1 MDTSLKAR
9 LLYVEDDEALR
20 FVTQD
25 NLEIAGYEVIGI
37 SDGTEAVKR
46 IQQGIQFDLAILD
59 VMLPGVDGFSVAEAI
74 RARDAQ
80 VPVLFLSAKSLK
92 EDRLHG
98 LRIGADDYLT
108 KPFNIEELVLKV
120 EIFLRRRHFVE
131 RPPEELRVGHFLIDI
146 ANLEMRDL
154 SADDRDDASEEDKE
168 VRRLTQR
175 ELELLVMFA
184 RNPNRVL
191 KRSDILIKIWGSDD
205 YFLGRSMDVFI
216 SRLRK
221 YMRSDERLSLE
232 NVHGVG
238 FRLNAPAI
246 EEEEA

>member
-1 MDTSLKAR
+1 MDDANVKAR

-25 NLEIAGYEVIGI
+25 NLEIAGYEVVGI
-37 SDGTEAVKR
+37 ENGSEAIRQVRDGLK
-46 IQQGIQFDLAILD
+46 FDLAILD
-59 VMLPGVDGFSVAEAI
+59 VMLPGDDGFSVAEAI
-74 RARDAQ
+74 RERDQQ

-120 EIFLRRRHFVE
+120 EIFLRRRQFVE
-131 RPPEELRVGHFLIDI
+131 RPPDILRVGNFEIDV
-146 ANLEMRDL
+146 ANLELRDTTA
-154 SADDRDDASEEDKE
+154 ADAKDAT
-168 VRRLTQR
+168 RRLTQR
-175 ELELLVMFA
+175 ELELLTLFA

-191 KRSDILIKIWGSDD
+191 KRSDILVQIWGSDD

-221 YMRSDERLSLE
+221 YMRPDERISLE

-238 FRLNAPAI
+238 FRLNAPGVG
-246 EEEEA
+246 

>member
-1 MDTSLKAR
+1 MDASVKAK
-9 LLYVEDDEALR
+9 LFYVEDDEALR

-25 NLEIAGYEVIGI
+25 NLEIAGYDVIGI
-37 SDGTEAVKR
+37 ADGNEALR
-46 IQQGIQFDLAILD
+46 QLEPGIGFDLAILD
-59 VMLPGVDGFSVAEAI
+59 VMLPGVDGFAIAEAI
-74 RARDAQ
+74 RQRDAQ
-80 VPVLFLSAKSLK
+80 VPILFLSAKSLK

-120 EIFLRRRHFVE
+120 EVFLRRRHFVE
-131 RPPEELRVGHFLIDI
+131 RPPEELRVGNFVIDV
-146 ANLEMRDL
+146 ANLEMRDIT
-154 SADDRDDASEEDKE
+154 ADDRPDATEEDRE
-168 VRRLTQR
+168 RRRLTQR
-175 ELELLVMFA
+175 ELELLVLFA

-191 KRSDILIKIWGSDD
+191 KRSDILVQIWGSDD

-221 YMRSDERLSLE
+221 YMRADERISLE

-238 FRLNAPAI
+238 FRLNAP
-246 EEEEA
+246 EA

>member
-1 MDTSLKAR
+1 MDTSVNAR
-9 LLYVEDDEALR
+9 LLYVEDDESLR

-25 NLEIAGYEVIGI
+25 NLEIAGYTVIGI
-37 SDGTEAVKR
+37 GDGSEAVKR
-46 IQQGIQFDLAILD
+46 IEEGLEFDLAILD
-59 VMLPGVDGFSVAEAI
+59 VMLPGTDGFAVAEAI
-74 RARDAQ
+74 RRRDEE

-120 EIFLRRRHFVE
+120 EIFLRRRHLAE
-131 RPPEELRVGHFLIDI
+131 RPPEELQVGRFSVDM
-146 ANLEMRDL
+146 ANLELKDMVDGG
-154 SADDRDDASEEDKE
+154 EP
-168 VRRLTQR
+168 RRLTQR
-175 ELELLVMFA
+175 ELDLLALFA
-184 RNPNRVL
+184 RSPNRVL
-191 KRSDILIKIWGSDD
+191 KRADILIKIWGSDD

-221 YMRSDERLSLE
+221 YLRADERVSIE

-238 FRLNAPAI
+238 FRLNAP
-246 EEEEA
+246 E

>member
-1 MDTSLKAR
+1 MDTSVKAK
-9 LLYVEDDEALR
+9 LLYVEDDESLQ

-37 SDGTEAVKR
+37 ANGTEALKK
-46 IQQGIQFDLAILD
+46 IEEGIEFDLAILD
-59 VMLPGVDGFSVAEAI
+59 VMLPGVDGFTLAKAI
-74 RARDAQ
+74 RERDQ
-80 VPVLFLSAKSLK
+80 EVPIFFLSAKSLK
-92 EDRLHG
+92 EDRLKG

-108 KPFNIEELVLKV
+108 KPFSIEELVLKV

-131 RPPEELRVGHFLIDI
+131 RPPEELQIGRFMLDM
-146 ANLEMRDL
+146 ANLELRDV
-154 SADDRDDASEEDKE
+154 EEPDEE

-175 ELELLVMFA
+175 ELDLLALFA
-184 RNPNRVL
+184 RTPNRVL
-191 KRSDILIKIWGSDD
+191 KRSDILTKIWGRDD

-221 YMRSDERLSLE
+221 YLRADDRVSIE

-238 FRLNAPAI
+238 FRMNAPTD
-246 EEEEA
+246 

>member
-1 MDTSLKAR
+1 MDTSINPR
-9 LLYVEDDEALR
+9 LLYVEDDESLR

-25 NLEIAGYEVIGI
+25 NLEIAGYTVIGI
-37 SDGTEAVKR
+37 GDGAEAKKQ
-46 IQQGIQFDLAILD
+46 IEEGLEFDIAILD
-59 VMLPGVDGFSVAEAI
+59 VVLPGVDGFAVAEAI
-74 RARDAQ
+74 RERDAE

-92 EDRLHG
+92 EDRLRG

-120 EIFLRRRHFVE
+120 DIFLRRRHLAE
-131 RPPEELRVGHFLIDI
+131 RPPEELKVGRFAVDM
-146 ANLEMRDL
+146 ANLELTDTIEKGE
-154 SADDRDDASEEDKE
+154 A
-168 VRRLTQR
+168 RRLTQR
-175 ELELLVMFA
+175 ELDLLALFA
-184 RNPNRVL
+184 RSPNRVL

-221 YMRSDERLSLE
+221 YLRADERVSIE

-238 FRLNAPAI
+238 FRLNAP
-246 EEEEA
+246 EE

>member
-1 MDTSLKAR
+1 MDTSVKAR

-37 SDGTEAVKR
+37 ADGTEAVRQVDK
-46 IQQGIQFDLAILD
+46 GLAFDLAILD
-59 VMLPGVDGFSVAEAI
+59 IMLPGVDGFAIAEAI
-74 RARDAQ
+74 RKRDAQ
-80 VPVLFLSAKSLK
+80 VPILFLSAKSLK

-120 EIFLRRRHFVE
+120 EVFLRRRHFAE
-131 RPPEELRVGHFLIDI
+131 RTPDELRVGNFIIDV
-146 ANLEMRDL
+146 ANLEMTDTTAAERE
-154 SADDRDDASEEDKE
+154 DATEEE
-168 VRRLTQR
+168 RETRRLTQR
-175 ELELLVMFA
+175 ELELLVLFA

-191 KRSDILIKIWGSDD
+191 KRSDILVQIWGSDD

-221 YMRSDERLSLE
+221 YLRPDERISLE

-238 FRLNAPAI
+238 FRLNAP
-246 EEEEA
+246 E

>member
-1 MDTSLKAR
+1 MDTSINPR

-25 NLEIAGYEVIGI
+25 NLEIAGYTVIGI
-37 SDGTEAVKR
+37 ADGAEAKKQ
-46 IQQGIQFDLAILD
+46 IEEGLEFDIAILD
-59 VMLPGVDGFSVAEAI
+59 VMLPGVDGFAVAEAI
-74 RARDAQ
+74 RERDAE

-120 EIFLRRRHFVE
+120 DIFLRRRHLAE
-131 RPPEELRVGHFLIDI
+131 RPPEELTVGRFSVDM
-146 ANLEMRDL
+146 ANLELTDTI
-154 SADDRDDASEEDKE
+154 DGGEP
-168 VRRLTQR
+168 RRLTQR
-175 ELELLVMFA
+175 ELDLLALFA
-184 RNPNRVL
+184 RSQNRVL
-191 KRSDILIKIWGSDD
+191 KRSDILIKIWGTDD

-221 YMRSDERLSLE
+221 YLRADERVSIE

-238 FRLNAPAI
+238 FRLNAP
-246 EEEEA
+246 EE

>member
-1 MDTSLKAR
+1 MDTSVKAK
-9 LLYVEDDEALR
+9 LLYVEDDESLQ

-37 SDGTEAVKR
+37 ANGTEALRR
-46 IQQGIQFDLAILD
+46 IEEGIAFDLAILD
-59 VMLPGVDGFSVAEAI
+59 VMLPGVDGFALAEAI
-74 RARDAQ
+74 RERDAE

-92 EDRLHG
+92 EDRLRG

-120 EIFLRRRHFVE
+120 EVFLRRRHLVE
-131 RPPEELRVGHFLIDI
+131 RPPEELTVGDFRVDM
-146 ANLEMRDL
+146 ANLELRNV
-154 SADDRDDASEEDKE
+154 ADEDVE
-168 VRRLTQR
+168 PRRLTQR
-175 ELELLVMFA
+175 ELDLLALFA
-184 RNPNRVL
+184 RTPNRVL
-191 KRSDILIKIWGSDD
+191 KRSDILTKIWGRDD

-221 YMRSDERLSLE
+221 YLRADERVSIE

-238 FRLNAPAI
+238 FRLNAPENA
-246 EEEEA
+246 A

>member
-1 MDTSLKAR
+1 MDTSINPR
-9 LLYVEDDEALR
+9 LLYVEDDESLR

-25 NLEIAGYEVIGI
+25 NLEIAGYTVIGI
-37 SDGTEAVKR
+37 ADGAEAKKQ
-46 IQQGIQFDLAILD
+46 IQDGLEFDIAILD
-59 VMLPGVDGFSVAEAI
+59 VMLPGVDGFTVAEAI
-74 RARDAQ
+74 RERDAE

-92 EDRLHG
+92 EDRLRG

-120 EIFLRRRHFVE
+120 DIFLRRRHLAE
-131 RPPEELRVGHFLIDI
+131 RPPEELSVGRFSVDM
-146 ANLEMRDL
+146 ANLELTDTI
-154 SADDRDDASEEDKE
+154 EKGEP
-168 VRRLTQR
+168 RRLTQR
-175 ELELLVMFA
+175 ELDLLALFA
-184 RNPNRVL
+184 RSPNRVL

-221 YMRSDERLSLE
+221 YLRADERVSIE

-238 FRLNAPAI
+238 FRLNAP
-246 EEEEA
+246 E

>member
-1 MDTSLKAR
+1 MDDANVKAR

-25 NLEIAGYEVIGI
+25 NLETAGYEVIGI
-37 SDGTEAVKR
+37 ENGTEAINQVK
-46 IQQGIQFDLAILD
+46 GGLKFDLAILD
-59 VMLPGVDGFSVAEAI
+59 VMLPGADGFSVAEAI
-74 RARDAQ
+74 RERDQQ

-92 EDRLHG
+92 EDRLKG

-120 EIFLRRRHFVE
+120 EIFLRRRNFVE
-131 RPPEELRVGHFLIDI
+131 RPPDILKVGNFEIDV
-146 ANLEMRDL
+146 ANLELKDTTV
-154 SADDRDDASEEDKE
+154 EDEKE
-168 VRRLTQR
+168 GTRRLTQR
-175 ELELLVMFA
+175 ELELLTLFA

-191 KRSDILIKIWGSDD
+191 KRSDILVQIWGSDD

-221 YMRSDERLSLE
+221 YMRPDERITLE

-238 FRLNAPAI
+238 FRLNAPTG
-246 EEEEA
+246 

>member
-1 MDTSLKAR
+1 MNPR
-9 LLYVEDDEALR
+9 LLYVEDDESLR

-25 NLEIAGYEVIGI
+25 NLEIAGYTVIGI
-37 SDGTEAVKR
+37 ADGAEAKKQ
-46 IQQGIQFDLAILD
+46 IEDGLEFDIAILD
-59 VMLPGVDGFSVAEAI
+59 VMLPGVDGFAVAEAI
-74 RARDAQ
+74 RERDAE

-92 EDRLHG
+92 EDRLRG

-120 EIFLRRRHFVE
+120 DIFLRRRHLAE
-131 RPPEELRVGHFLIDI
+131 RPPEELSVGRFSVDM
-146 ANLEMRDL
+146 ANLELTDTI
-154 SADDRDDASEEDKE
+154 EKGEP
-168 VRRLTQR
+168 RRLTQR
-175 ELELLVMFA
+175 ELDLLALFA
-184 RNPNRVL
+184 RSPNRVL

-221 YMRSDERLSLE
+221 YLRADERVSIE

-238 FRLNAPAI
+238 FRLNAP
-246 EEEEA
+246 E

>member
-1 MDTSLKAR
+1 MNPR

-25 NLEIAGYEVIGI
+25 NLEIAGYNVIGI
-37 SDGTEAVKR
+37 ADGAEAKKQ
-46 IQQGIQFDLAILD
+46 IEEGLEFDIAILD
-59 VMLPGVDGFSVAEAI
+59 VMLPGVDGFAVAEAI
-74 RARDAQ
+74 RERDAE

-120 EIFLRRRHFVE
+120 DIFLRRRHLAE
-131 RPPEELRVGHFLIDI
+131 RPPEELSVGRFSVDM
-146 ANLEMRDL
+146 ANLELTDTI
-154 SADDRDDASEEDKE
+154 EGGEP
-168 VRRLTQR
+168 RRLTQR
-175 ELELLVMFA
+175 ELDLLALFA
-184 RNPNRVL
+184 RSQNRVL
-191 KRSDILIKIWGSDD
+191 KRSDILIKIWGTDD

-221 YMRSDERLSLE
+221 YLRADDRVSIE

-238 FRLNAPAI
+238 FRLNAP
-246 EEEEA
+246 EEGEVE

>member
-1 MDTSLKAR
+1 MDDANVKAR

-25 NLEIAGYEVIGI
+25 NLETAGYEVVGI
-37 SDGTEAVKR
+37 ENGAEAVAQVRGGLK
-46 IQQGIQFDLAILD
+46 FDLAILD
-59 VMLPGVDGFSVAEAI
+59 VMLPGADGFSVAEAI
-74 RARDAQ
+74 RERDQQ

-92 EDRLHG
+92 EDRLRG

-120 EIFLRRRHFVE
+120 EIFLRRRNFVE
-131 RPPEELRVGHFLIDI
+131 RPPDILQVGNFEIDV
-146 ANLEMRDL
+146 ANLEMRDRTVE
-154 SADDRDDASEEDKE
+154 DRKAAT
-168 VRRLTQR
+168 RRLTQR
-175 ELELLVMFA
+175 ELELLTLFA

-191 KRSDILIKIWGSDD
+191 KRSDILVQIWGSDD

-221 YMRSDERLSLE
+221 YMRPDERITLE

-238 FRLNAPAI
+238 FRLNAP
-246 EEEEA
+246 EGGS

>member
-1 MDTSLKAR
+1 MNPR

-25 NLEIAGYEVIGI
+25 NLEIAGYNVIGI
-37 SDGTEAVKR
+37 ADGAEAKKQ
-46 IQQGIQFDLAILD
+46 IEEGLEFDIAILD
-59 VMLPGVDGFSVAEAI
+59 VMLPGVDGFAVAEAI
-74 RARDAQ
+74 RERDAE

-120 EIFLRRRHFVE
+120 DIFLRRRHLAE
-131 RPPEELRVGHFLIDI
+131 RPPEELSVGRFSVDM
-146 ANLEMRDL
+146 ANLELTDTI
-154 SADDRDDASEEDKE
+154 EGGEP
-168 VRRLTQR
+168 RRLTQR
-175 ELELLVMFA
+175 ELDLLALFA
-184 RNPNRVL
+184 RSQNRVL
-191 KRSDILIKIWGSDD
+191 KRSDILIKIWGTDD

-221 YMRSDERLSLE
+221 YLRADDRVSIE

-238 FRLNAPAI
+238 FRLNAP
-246 EEEEA
+246 EEREVE

>member
-1 MDTSLKAR
+1 MDTSINPR
-9 LLYVEDDEALR
+9 LLYVEDDESLR

-25 NLEIAGYEVIGI
+25 NLEIAGYTVIGI
-37 SDGTEAVKR
+37 ADGAEAKKQ
-46 IQQGIQFDLAILD
+46 INEGLEFDIAILD
-59 VMLPGVDGFSVAEAI
+59 VMLPGVDGFAVAEAI
-74 RARDAQ
+74 RERDAE

-92 EDRLHG
+92 EDRLRG

-120 EIFLRRRHFVE
+120 DIFLRRRHLAE
-131 RPPEELRVGHFLIDI
+131 RPPEELTVGRFSVDM
-146 ANLEMRDL
+146 ANLELTDNI
-154 SADDRDDASEEDKE
+154 EKGEP
-168 VRRLTQR
+168 RRLTQR
-175 ELELLVMFA
+175 ELDLLALFA
-184 RNPNRVL
+184 RSPNRVL

-221 YMRSDERLSLE
+221 YLRADERVTIE

-238 FRLNAPAI
+238 FRLNAP
-246 EEEEA
+246 E

>member
-9 LLYVEDDEALR
+9 LLYVEDDESLQ

-37 SDGTEAVKR
+37 ANGNEALKQ
-46 IQQGIQFDLAILD
+46 IKEGIQFDLAILD
-59 VMLPGVDGFSVAEAI
+59 VMLPGVDGFTLAEAI
-74 RARDAQ
+74 RERDAE

-92 EDRLHG
+92 EDRLRG

-120 EIFLRRRHFVE
+120 EVFLRRRHLVE
-131 RPPEELRVGHFLIDI
+131 RPPEELMVGQFKVDM
-146 ANLEMRDL
+146 ANLELFDT
-154 SADDRDDASEEDKE
+154 ATEGAE

-175 ELELLVMFA
+175 ELDLLALFA
-184 RNPNRVL
+184 RSPNRVL
-191 KRSDILIKIWGSDD
+191 KRSDILTKIWGRDD

-221 YMRSDERLSLE
+221 YLRADERVSIE

-238 FRLNAPAI
+238 FRLNAP
-246 EEEEA
+246 EASEG

>member
-1 MDTSLKAR
+1 MDPSVKAR

-37 SDGTEAVKR
+37 DDGKAAVKQIEDGLR
-46 IQQGIQFDLAILD
+46 FDLAILD
-59 VMLPGVDGFSVAEAI
+59 VMLPGVDGFHVAETI
-74 RARDAQ
+74 RAHYEQ
-80 VPVLFLSAKSLK
+80 VPILFLSAKSLK
-92 EDRLHG
+92 EDRLKG

-131 RPPEELRVGHFLIDI
+131 RPPEEIRVGHFLIDV

-154 SADDRDDASEEDKE
+154 HAIENPDSDAEDKE

-175 ELELLVMFA
+175 ELELLVLFA

-191 KRSDILIKIWGSDD
+191 KRSDILIQIWGSDD

-221 YMRSDERLSLE
+221 YMRSDERISLE

-238 FRLNAPAI
+238 FRLNAP
-246 EEEEA
+246 EVEG

>member
-1 MDTSLKAR
+1 MDTSINPR
-9 LLYVEDDEALR
+9 LLYVEDDESLR

-25 NLEIAGYEVIGI
+25 NLEIAGYTVIGI
-37 SDGTEAVKR
+37 ADGAEAKKQ
-46 IQQGIQFDLAILD
+46 IEEGLEFDIAILD
-59 VMLPGVDGFSVAEAI
+59 VMLPGVDGFAVAEAI
-74 RARDAQ
+74 RERDAE

-92 EDRLHG
+92 EDRLKG

-120 EIFLRRRHFVE
+120 DIFLRRRHLAE
-131 RPPEELRVGHFLIDI
+131 RPPEELSVGRFSVDM
-146 ANLEMRDL
+146 ANLELTDTI
-154 SADDRDDASEEDKE
+154 EKGEP
-168 VRRLTQR
+168 RRLTQR
-175 ELELLVMFA
+175 ELDLLALFA
-184 RNPNRVL
+184 RSPNRVL

-221 YMRSDERLSLE
+221 YLRADERVSIE

-238 FRLNAPAI
+238 FRLNAPEVA
-246 EEEEA
+246 

>member
-1 MDTSLKAR
+1 MDTSMNPR
-9 LLYVEDDEALR
+9 LLYVEDDESLR

-25 NLEIAGYEVIGI
+25 NLEIAGYTVIGI
-37 SDGTEAVKR
+37 ADGAEAKKQ
-46 IQQGIQFDLAILD
+46 IEDGLEFDIAILD
-59 VMLPGVDGFSVAEAI
+59 VMLPGVDGFAVAEAI
-74 RARDAQ
+74 RERDAE

-92 EDRLHG
+92 EDRLRG

-120 EIFLRRRHFVE
+120 DIFLRRRHLAE
-131 RPPEELRVGHFLIDI
+131 RPPEELSVGRFSVDM
-146 ANLEMRDL
+146 ANLELTDTI
-154 SADDRDDASEEDKE
+154 EKGEP
-168 VRRLTQR
+168 RRLTQR
-175 ELELLVMFA
+175 ELDLLALFA
-184 RNPNRVL
+184 RSPNRVL

-221 YMRSDERLSLE
+221 YLRADERVSIE

-238 FRLNAPAI
+238 FRLNAP
-246 EEEEA
+246 E

>member
-1 MDTSLKAR
+1 MDTNMNPR
-9 LLYVEDDEALR
+9 LLYVEDDESLR

-25 NLEIAGYEVIGI
+25 NLEIAGYTVIGI
-37 SDGTEAVKR
+37 ADGAEAKKQ
-46 IQQGIQFDLAILD
+46 IEEGLEFDIAILD
-59 VMLPGVDGFSVAEAI
+59 IMLPGVDGFAVAEAI
-74 RARDAQ
+74 RERDAE

-120 EIFLRRRHFVE
+120 DIFLRRRHLAE
-131 RPPEELRVGHFLIDI
+131 RPPEELTVGRFAVDM
-146 ANLEMRDL
+146 ANLELTDTV
-154 SADDRDDASEEDKE
+154 DKGE
-168 VRRLTQR
+168 PRRLTQR
-175 ELELLVMFA
+175 ELDLLALFA
-184 RNPNRVL
+184 RSPNRVL

-221 YMRSDERLSLE
+221 YLRADERVSIE

-238 FRLNAPAI
+238 FRLNAP
-246 EEEEA
+246 EE

>member
-1 MDTSLKAR
+1 MDDANVKAR

-37 SDGTEAVKR
+37 ENGSEAIAQVK
-46 IQQGIQFDLAILD
+46 GGLKFDLAILD
-59 VMLPGVDGFSVAEAI
+59 VMLPGDDGFSVAEAI
-74 RARDAQ
+74 RERDQQ

-120 EIFLRRRHFVE
+120 EIFLRRRQFVE
-131 RPPEELRVGHFLIDI
+131 RPPDIIKVGNFEIDV
-146 ANLEMRDL
+146 ANLELRDTTV
-154 SADDRDDASEEDKE
+154 ADPKE
-168 VRRLTQR
+168 AKRRLTQR
-175 ELELLVMFA
+175 ELELLTLFA

-191 KRSDILIKIWGSDD
+191 KRSDILVQIWGSDD

-221 YMRSDERLSLE
+221 YMRPDERLSLE

-238 FRLNAPAI
+238 FRLNAPT
-246 EEEEA
+246 

>member
-1 MDTSLKAR
+1 MDPSVKAR

-37 SDGTEAVKR
+37 DDGKRAVKQ
-46 IQQGIQFDLAILD
+46 IEDGLTFDLAIVD
-59 VMLPGVDGFSVAEAI
+59 VMLPGADGFTVAETI
-74 RARDAQ
+74 RAHFEQ
-80 VPVLFLSAKSLK
+80 VPILFLSAKSLK
-92 EDRLHG
+92 EDRLKG

-108 KPFNIEELVLKV
+108 KPFNIEELVLKI

-131 RPPEELRVGHFLIDI
+131 RPPEELHVGHFLIDV

-154 SADDRDDASEEDKE
+154 HAIANPDSNDEDKE

-175 ELELLVMFA
+175 ELELLVLFA

-191 KRSDILIKIWGSDD
+191 KRSDILIQIWGSDD

-221 YMRSDERLSLE
+221 YMRSDERISLE

-238 FRLNAPAI
+238 FRLNAPET
-246 EEEEA
+246 EEGS